1 MFAPMCPLI
10 IGPFI
15 PDFQVI
21 RVCDAAARRTH
32 GRAGVAP
39 DNARPGGIPD
49 SRVFRSMPFSDCA
62 FGLRFRRFCFL
73 NKSDVRK

>member
-1 MFAPMCPLI
+1 MFAPTRPLI

-21 RVCDAAARRTH
+21 RVCDAAARRTRS
-32 GRAGVAP
+32 RAGVAL

-49 SRVFRSMPFSDCA
+49 SRVFKSMPFSDCA
-62 FGLRFRRFCFL
+62 FGLRIRRFYFL
-73 NKSDVRK
+73 NKSGVRK